1 MVLGF
6 ASPPPIGTYC
16 QISMEGL
23 VIQDRMASSF
33 DWQLGSSD
41 TGIQIAVQF
50 DYFAVNGLIFL
61 ELLSQFT

>member
-6 ASPPPIGTYC
+6 ASRPPIGTYC

-33 DWQLGSSD
+33 DWLLGSD